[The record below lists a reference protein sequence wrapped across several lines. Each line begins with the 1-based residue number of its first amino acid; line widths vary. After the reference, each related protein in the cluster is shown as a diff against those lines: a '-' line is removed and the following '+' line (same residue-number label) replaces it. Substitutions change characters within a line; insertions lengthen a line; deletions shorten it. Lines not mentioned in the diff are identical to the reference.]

1 MNKDYDRDREKNRK
15 RKEFKLKSVEKKE
28 NNSTRNKLKQNLR
41 EYMHG
46 NTDKDFLD
54 EEESFE

>member
-28 NNSTRNKLKQNLR
+28 SISHRNKLKQNLR
-41 EYMHG
+41 EYMNG
-46 NTDKDFLD
+46 NNENKEYEDR
-54 EEESFE
+54 FE

>member
-28 NNSTRNKLKQNLR
+28 NISKRNKLKQNLR
-41 EYMHG
+41 EYMSGSHES
-46 NTDKDFLD
+46 KDFTD
-54 EEESFE
+54 EEYFE